1 MENTRFKILTL
12 LLLSVFCLNAFS
24 QQYCDD
30 EVISDNAVLIK
41 AVYNNDKDHSIKVYI
56 DGVNDKGCCGTILAN
71 SSLAI
76 NKNSSRFVTVEVQG
90 GGTKKILDTKTILQ
104 ERNAIKEK
112 KKPDVVEQHISQETT
127 SSQQTN
133 DKVVDVPNTDVKQ
146 TGKSSI
152 EVSEVLHAFT
162 IYTDTIAYYSNS
174 YYNNLNSDV
183 NRFVEAMKYMDQE
196 HKELIHQQVAE
207 RLSDEDLQIIEEYL
221 AEC

>member
-1 MENTRFKILTL
+1 MEKQRFKILTL
-12 LLLSVFCLNAFS
+12 LLLSVCCLNAFS
-24 QQYCDD
+24 QQYKCDY

-41 AVYNNDKDHSIKVYI
+41 AVYNNDKDHFIKVYI
-56 DGVNDKGCCGTILAN
+56 DGANDNASCGIVGAN
-71 SSLAI
+71 SSLSI
-76 NKNSSRFVTVEVQG
+76 NKNCSRFVKVEIQG
-90 GGTKKILDTKTILQ
+90 GSMKTILDAKTILQ

-112 KKPDVVEQHISQETT
+112 KKPDVVEQPISQETT

-133 DKVVDVPNTDVKQ
+133 DKVVDVPKTDVKQ

-183 NRFVEAMKYMDQE
+183 NRFVEAM
-196 HKELIHQQVAE
+196 
-207 RLSDEDLQIIEEYL
+207 
-221 AEC
+221 